1 MNLIFDLQLF
11 ADEEFLKDNLAGFV
25 PVQKVNEIIALT
37 TRGSS
42 ILRLSRIEQMDSD
55 TMQIPLM
62 TDGPGAYWVGESER
76 IKTDTAEWIFPQLK
90 AKKIAVIIPVTKE
103 KINDTTIDVFEQ
115 IKPQI
120 AEAIAKALD
129 AACLFGTGS
138 PFEKNIYG
146 VANDNEHKIVLGT
159 NENALD
165 LDLSDVMALVEDS
178 GEDVNGFVASYKLK
192 NSLRKLRN
200 ANGDNLYVP
209 GVDQNQLYSNPIEFV
224 RNGGWDE
231 AGYSSLF
238 VLAL

>member
-1 MNLIFDLQLF
+1 MKLIFDLQLF

-103 KINDTTIDVFEQ
+103 KINEN
-115 IKPQI
+115 KEG
-120 AEAIAKALD
+120 A
-129 AACLFGTGS
+129 
-138 PFEKNIYG
+138 
-146 VANDNEHKIVLGT
+146 DN
-159 NENALD
+159 A
-165 LDLSDVMALVEDS
+165 
-178 GEDVNGFVASYKLK
+178 
-192 NSLRKLRN
+192 
-200 ANGDNLYVP
+200 
-209 GVDQNQLYSNPIEFV
+209 
-224 RNGGWDE
+224 
-231 AGYSSLF
+231 
-238 VLAL
+238 